1 MSVLGYLR
9 PFGLAPGA
17 RVLDVGCGER
27 PFRYATHLADLRVV
41 RRRFGRRPFIRCRLE
56 ALPFADK
63 SFAFVFCSHVLEHV
77 DDPIRCCAELQRVAE
92 RGYIE
97 CPRSWMEYV
106 FSTEDHRWMVD
117 YERGMLI
124 FRRKLPMER
133 GDLFGVQFSIFDWLK
148 EPAFVL
154 YWSLPAV
161 SRVRNV
167 EVEWTRRIPCAV
179 IPASRRNMRAR
190 SLRRPPPG
198 D

>member
-1 MSVLGYLR
+1 MSVVSQVR
-9 PFGLAPGA
+9 SFGLPRGA

-27 PFRYATHLADLRVV
+27 PFRHATHLADVRLV
-41 RRRFGRRPFIRCRLE
+41 RRLGRRPFVRCRLE
-56 ALPFADK
+56 ALPFTDK
-63 SFAFVFCSHVLEHV
+63 SFAFVVCSHVLEHV
-77 DDPIRCCAELQRVAE
+77 DDPVRCCAELQRVAE

-106 FSTEDHRWMVD
+106 FPTDDHRWLVD
-117 YERGMLI
+117 YERGTLI

-133 GDLFGVQFSIFDWLK
+133 TDLFGVQFAIFDWLRD
-148 EPAFVL
+148 PVFLL

-167 EVEWTRRIPCAV
+167 EVEWTRRISCSVVPF
-179 IPASRRNMRAR
+179 SRRNMRAR
-190 SLRRPPPG
+190 SLRRPPSG